1 MHHSVAICLLLK
13 FDEPIKRQA
22 RPVPINPANSGTTS
36 FGNDLGVIYILFRY
50 YLFIFDDIYS
60 VMVTIPNCL
69 KNNKIEDQGWTK
81 MALILADYDWR
92 WLYIPSQEEYSAS
105 WEEAN
110 QSVQSAIRLA
120 EQAYLALEKARAS
133 QIAYEIQHAE
143 MEYQKAM
150 KQVQAAQR
158 HLPYVSTDQQ
168 EKFSQAEQMLNDI
181 APTRS

>member
-1 MHHSVAICLLLK
+1 
-13 FDEPIKRQA
+13 
-22 RPVPINPANSGTTS
+22 
-36 FGNDLGVIYILFRY
+36 
-50 YLFIFDDIYS
+50 
-60 VMVTIPNCL
+60 
-69 KNNKIEDQGWTK
+69 
-81 MALILADYDWR
+81 
-92 WLYIPSQEEYSAS
+92 
-105 WEEAN
+105 
-110 QSVQSAIRLA
+110 LA

>member
-1 MHHSVAICLLLK
+1 M
-13 FDEPIKRQA
+13 
-22 RPVPINPANSGTTS
+22 
-36 FGNDLGVIYILFRY
+36 
-50 YLFIFDDIYS
+50 
-60 VMVTIPNCL
+60 
-69 KNNKIEDQGWTK
+69 
-81 MALILADYDWR
+81 
-92 WLYIPSQEEYSAS
+92 PSQEEYSAS